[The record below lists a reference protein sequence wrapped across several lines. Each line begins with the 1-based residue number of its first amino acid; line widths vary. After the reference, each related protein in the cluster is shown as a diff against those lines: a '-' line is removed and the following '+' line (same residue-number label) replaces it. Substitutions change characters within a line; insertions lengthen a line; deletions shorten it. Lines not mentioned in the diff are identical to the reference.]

1 MYIYIYI
8 YNIYIYI
15 YILCIYIFREKAPLQ
30 NVRLGSKYALAS
42 GRYWQEKLIV
52 EKKLKKSLTLIWK
65 QEKKLL

>member
-8 YNIYIYI
+8 YNIYIYT
-15 YILCIYIFREKAPLQ
+15 YYVYIFREKAPLQ